1 MSELISSKL
10 QIKFTPINVL
20 LILLVVT
27 LFGWLMFS
35 IPSID
40 IGKNIKEFAIAGMS
54 YLVMESVIRL
64 VLLRYKKIKS
74 KDDFSQLPKF
84 VVTEYQNV
92 NKSMLRKIF
101 IVPNIFYSLLL
112 IILTFT
118 IQSDYRHLFYWT
130 FVLSVCYLV
139 FNISRALKI
148 ETIN

>member
-1 MSELISSKL
+1 MTELFSEKF

-27 LFGWLMFS
+27 LLGWLMLSF
-35 IPSID
+35 PLID
-40 IGKNIKEFAIAGMS
+40 VGKNIKESAIAGVS

-64 VLLRYKKIKS
+64 ILLRCKKIKS

-92 NKSMLRKIF
+92 NKSTLRKIF

-118 IQSDYRHLFYWT
+118 IQSNYTHLFYWT
-130 FVLSVCYLV
+130 FVLSFCYLV
-139 FNISRALKI
+139 FNIFRALKI
-148 ETIN
+148 ETKN

>member
-40 IGKNIKEFAIAGMS
+40 IGKDIKELAIAGVS
-54 YLVMESVIRL
+54 YLVIESVTTLI
-64 VLLRYKKIKS
+64 LLRYKKIKS

-84 VVTEYQNV
+84 FVTEYQNV
-92 NKSMLRKIF
+92 NKSTLRNIF

-118 IQSDYRHLFYWT
+118 IQSDYRYLFYWT
-130 FVLSVCYLV
+130 FVLSICYLV
-139 FNISRALKI
+139 FNIFRALKI
-148 ETIN
+148 EIND